1 MVFGGVPV
9 RLSWPTVS
17 PSHRKAF
24 LERYPLSQS
33 NELFAFASTL
43 TESHETNTTVQ

>member
-1 MVFGGVPV
+1 MFGGVPV
-9 RLSWPTVS
+9 RLSW

-33 NELFAFASTL
+33 KELFAFASTL
-43 TESHETNTTVQ
+43 TESHEANTTVQ